1 MLTIHSCDFKSVYNS
16 IYMEQ
21 GYDVD
26 IKSVIMST
34 NDIWMPVKHYNGRRL
49 EPEGPRRKLKRHH
62 IKKKTEYF
70 DE

>member
-1 MLTIHSCDFKSVYNS
+1 
-16 IYMEQ
+16 MEQ

-49 EPEGPRRKLKRHH
+49 EPEGSRRKLKRHH
-62 IKKKTEYF
+62 IKKKTKYF